1 MDPFNAIVIAVFLPF
16 ILAWTLPA
24 LYSVFKQRI
33 GWIAAGIAFVCFVL
47 SVQVIPYAMAGT
59 PVKGSWVWLPT
70 AGLSFD
76 IYGDGLAVLLALIVS
91 GIGVIIMS
99 YSNGYMS
106 TKEDLPRYYQ
116 WLLLFMGAM
125 LGVAYTDNTIQM
137 FIFWEL
143 TSITSFMLIGY
154 WRERPESVYGATKAL
169 LVTAGGGLFMFF
181 GFLLLRV
188 IAGTYGISEVAQSA
202 ELLSTVHGSE
212 LYLITLILIFI
223 GAASKSA
230 QGPFYIWLPNA
241 MEAPTPVSAFLHS
254 ATMVK
259 AGVYLVA
266 RLHPI
271 FSGTPEWLIIV
282 SGTGM
287 ITMVMAGFMAFRQT
301 DIKGILAYSTISQ
314 LAYLMTMYGYS
325 TAEHPGLGFAAAT
338 FHMLNHS
345 TFKATLFLMA
355 GIVAHETATRDIRKL
370 GGLRKEMPK
379 TFIIGVIAAASM
391 AGVPPL
397 NGFLSKEMFY
407 ETSLEIGALV
417 TETYGGPWN
426 IIFPVVA
433 VMGGVF
439 TLMYSIRLI
448 DGIFLGERTKDPDIP
463 HHVHE
468 APWVMLTP
476 AFFLV
481 GLIIFFGLYPKFPIE
496 TLIQPA
502 YSGQIPDAVH
512 LHVALW
518 HGVTTPLMMTIA
530 TFAIGIVLYKFYD
543 PLAAWQNSFNAKLP
557 WVSVNYWYDAS
568 VNNAKGICKKFAN
581 ITQPGPLGGYIKI
594 VQLFMIFLVVAPFL
608 AYFGLGYGFADI
620 LPEGMN
626 FASQPYEIVLY
637 ALIIVAALGAAI
649 IPRYLPAI
657 LSLSAVGFLVSLLY
671 MYLKAP
677 DLAMTQVCVETLST
691 IIFILVIMRLPQ
703 KFKEPMP
710 AGKVLVN
717 LAISGAVAFSVFA
730 IMVNAGVGILAPFE
744 SFSHYFME
752 YSLQL
757 TGGLNVV
764 NVIVVDF
771 RGYDTIGEIS
781 VLSLAALGVYN
792 LILSRAGSGSAAEGG
807 EEE

>member
-16 ILAWTLPA
+16 ILAWTLPV

-33 GWIAAGIAFVCFVL
+33 GWIAAGIAFTCFVL
-47 SVQVIPYAMAGT
+47 NAQVIPYAMAGT
-59 PVKGSWVWLPT
+59 PVQGSWVWLPT

-76 IYGDGLAVLLALIVS
+76 IYGDGMAALLALIVS
-91 GIGVIIMS
+91 GVGVIIMS

-125 LGVAYTDNTIQM
+125 LGIAYTDNTIQM

-154 WRERPESVYGATKAL
+154 WRERPESVYGATKAFL
-169 LVTAGGGLFMFF
+169 ITAGGGLLMFA
-181 GFLLLRV
+181 GFLMLRV
-188 IAGTYGISEVAQSA
+188 VTGTYGISEVAQSQ
-202 ELLSTVHGSE
+202 ELLATLHGSE
-212 LYLITLILIFI
+212 FYVAVLILVFL

-266 RLHPI
+266 RMHPI
-271 FSGTPEWLIIV
+271 LSGTPEWLILV

-301 DIKGILAYSTISQ
+301 DIKAILAYSTISQ

-338 FHMLNHS
+338 FHLLNHS
-345 TFKATLFLMA
+345 TFKATLFLVA
-355 GIVAHETATRDIRKL
+355 GIVAHEATTRDIRKL

-379 TFIIGVIAAASM
+379 TFIVAVIAAASM

-407 ETSLEIGALV
+407 ETSVEIGHLV
-417 TETYGGPWN
+417 GGPWVY
-426 IIFPVVA
+426 IFPVVA
-433 VMGGVF
+433 VAGGVF

-448 DGIFLGERTKDPDIP
+448 DGIFLGERTHDPDVP

-468 APWVMLTP
+468 APWVMLAP
-476 AFFLV
+476 AVFLV
-481 GLIIFFGLYPKFPIE
+481 GLIIFFGLYPKFPIDY
-496 TLIQPA
+496 LIQPA
-502 YSGQIPDAVH
+502 YSGLVPHAET
-512 LHVALW
+512 LHIKHW
-518 HGVTTPLMMTIA
+518 HGFTLPFIMTVVTFVT
-530 TFAIGIVLYKFYD
+530 GILLYKFYD
-543 PLAAWQNSFNAKLP
+543 TLAAMQNSFNAKLP
-557 WVSVNYWYDAS
+557 WISVNYWYDAI

-581 ITQPGPLGGYIKI
+581 VTQPGPLGGYIKI
-594 VQLFMIFLVVAPFL
+594 VQLFMIFLVAWPL
-608 AYFGLGYGFADI
+608 YYLGVGAASI
-620 LPEGMN
+620 LPAGMN
-626 FASQPYEIVLY
+626 FASEPYEIVLY
-637 ALIIVAALGAAI
+637 ALIIVSALGAAI
-649 IPRYLPAI
+649 IPRYLPAV

-691 IIFILVIMRLPQ
+691 IIFILVIIKIPQ

-710 AGKVLVN
+710 AGKVMVN
-717 LAISGAVAFSVFA
+717 LLISGAVAFSVFA
-730 IMVNAGVGILAPFE
+730 IMVNAGIGIIAPFE
-744 SFSHYFME
+744 SLSHYFME

-792 LILSRAGSGSAAEGG
+792 LILSRADSGSAAEGG

>member
-24 LYSVFKQRI
+24 LYKVFKQRI
-33 GWIAAGIAFVCFVL
+33 GWIAALIAFTCFAL
-47 SVQVIPYAMAGT
+47 NTQVIPYAMAGT
-59 PVKGSWVWLPT
+59 PIKGSFNWLPA
-70 AGLSFD
+70 AGLSLDF
-76 IYGDGLAVLLALIVS
+76 YGDGMAVLLALIVS
-91 GIGVIIMS
+91 GVGVIIMS

-125 LGVAYTDNTIQM
+125 LGIAYTDNTIQM

-154 WRERPESVYGATKAL
+154 WRERPESVYGATKAFL
-169 LVTAGGGLFMFF
+169 ITAGGGLLMFA
-181 GFLLLRV
+181 GFLMLRV
-188 IAGTYGISEVAQSA
+188 VTGTYGISEVAQSSEFLA
-202 ELLSTVHGSE
+202 TLHGSPFYVAV
-212 LYLITLILIFI
+212 LVLIFL

-266 RLHPI
+266 RMHPI
-271 FSGTPEWLIIV
+271 LSGTTEWLILV
-282 SGTGM
+282 AGTGM
-287 ITMVMAGFMAFRQT
+287 ITMVLAGFMAFRQT
-301 DIKGILAYSTISQ
+301 DIKAILAYSTISQ

-338 FHMLNHS
+338 FHLLNHS
-345 TFKATLFLMA
+345 TFKATLFLVA
-355 GIVAHETATRDIRKL
+355 GIVAHETTTRDIRKL

-379 TFIIGVIAAASM
+379 TFIVAVIAAASM

-407 ETSLEIGALV
+407 ETSLEIGKLV
-417 TETYGGPWN
+417 SETYGGPWA
-426 IIFPVVA
+426 IVFPAVA
-433 VMGGVF
+433 VLGGVF
-439 TLMYSIRLI
+439 TLMYSIKLI
-448 DGIFLGERTKDPDIP
+448 DGIFLGERTHDHDVP

-468 APWVMLTP
+468 APWVMLAP
-476 AFFLV
+476 AVFLA

-502 YSGQIPDAVH
+502 YSGLVPHADI
-512 LHVALW
+512 LHIKLW
-518 HGVTTPLMMTIA
+518 HGITTPLLMTIA

-543 PLAAWQNSFNAKLP
+543 SIAAWQNSFNDKLP
-557 WVSVNYWYDAS
+557 WVSVNYWYDAI
-568 VNNAKGICKKFAN
+568 VNNAREITHKFAAFA
-581 ITQPGPLGGYIKI
+581 QPGPIGVYVKMTM
-594 VQLFMIFLVVAPFL
+594 LFMIFLIFWPV
-608 AYFGLGYGFADI
+608 YKFGIGMGIGIGNI
-620 LPEGMN
+620 LPAGIN
-626 FASQPYEIVLY
+626 YAAQPYEIVLY
-637 ALIIVAALGAAI
+637 SLMILAALGAAVL
-649 IPRYLPAI
+649 PKYLPAI
-657 LSLSAVGFLVSLLY
+657 ISLSELGFLVSLLY
-671 MYLKAP
+671 IYLKAP
-677 DLAMTQVCVETLST
+677 DLAMTQICVETLST
-691 IIFILVIMRLPQ
+691 IIFILVLMKIPQ

-710 AGKVLVN
+710 AGKVMVN
-717 LAISGAVAFSVFA
+717 LLISGVVTFGVLAV
-730 IMVNAGVGILAPFE
+730 MLNANLGVLAPFE
-744 SFSHYFME
+744 TFNYYFME
-752 YSLQL
+752 KSLAM

-792 LILSRAGSGSAAEGG
+792 LILSRAKKVKGG
-807 EEE
+807 KE

>member
-33 GWIAAGIAFVCFVL
+33 GWISAGIAFVCFVL
-47 SVQVIPYAMAGT
+47 NASILPYTMAGN
-59 PVKGSWVWLPT
+59 PIKGSWEWLPA

-76 IYGDGLAVLLALIVS
+76 VYGDGMAVLLALIVS

-116 WLLLFMGAM
+116 WLLLFMGSM
-125 LGVAYTDNTIQM
+125 LGIAYTDNTIQM

-154 WRERPESVYGATKAL
+154 WRERPESVYGATKAF
-169 LVTAGGGLFMFF
+169 LVTAGGGLFMFA
-181 GFLLLRV
+181 GFLLLRAV
-188 IAGTYGISEVAQSA
+188 TGTYGISELFNNQEILAT
-202 ELLSTVHGSE
+202 LHGSG
-212 LYLITLILIFI
+212 LYVAILILIFI

-266 RLHPI
+266 RMHPI
-271 FSGTPEWLIIV
+271 LSGTPEWLILV

-301 DIKGILAYSTISQ
+301 DIKAILAYSTISQ

-325 TAEHPGLGFAAAT
+325 TAENPGLGFAAAT
-338 FHMLNHS
+338 FHLLNHS
-345 TFKATLFLMA
+345 TFKATLFLVA
-355 GIVAHETATRDIRKL
+355 GIVAHETGTRDIRKL

-379 TFIIGVIAAASM
+379 TFIVAVIAAASM

-407 ETSLEIGALV
+407 ESSLEIGELI
-417 TETYGGPWN
+417 GGPWAY
-426 IIFPVVA
+426 IFPVVA
-433 VMGGVF
+433 LLGGVF

-448 DGIFLGERTKDPDIP
+448 DGIFLRERTHDKDVP

-468 APWVMLTP
+468 APFVMLAP
-476 AFFLV
+476 AFVLV
-481 GLIIFFGLYPKFPIE
+481 ALIIFFGLYSKFPIE

-502 YSGQIPDAVH
+502 YNGLVPNAEH

-518 HGVTTPLMMTIA
+518 HGVTTSLLMTIA
-530 TFAIGIVLYKFYD
+530 TFAIGLLLYKFYD
-543 PLAAWQNSFNAKLP
+543 KLAAWQNSFNAKLP
-557 WVSVNYWYDAS
+557 WISVNYWYDAS
-568 VNNAKGICKKFAN
+568 VNNAKEIGHKFAAL
-581 ITQPGPLGGYIKI
+581 TQPGPIGVYIKMTL
-594 VQLFMIFLVVAPFL
+594 LFMIFLIFWPVYKFSV
-608 AYFGLGYGFADI
+608 GLGVGLGDL
-620 LPEGMN
+620 LPAGIN
-626 FASQPYEIVLY
+626 YDAQPYEIVLY
-637 ALIIVAALGAAI
+637 SLMILAALGAALL
-649 IPRYLPAI
+649 PRYLPAVI
-657 LSLSAVGFLVSLLY
+657 SLSELGFLVSLLY
-671 MYLKAP
+671 IYLKAP

-691 IIFILVIMRLPQ
+691 IIFILVLMKLPQ

-710 AGKVLVN
+710 SGKIIVN
-717 LAISGAVAFSVFA
+717 LLISGAVAFGVLA
-730 IMVNAGVGILAPFE
+730 VMLNANIEVLPPFQT
-744 SFSHYFME
+744 FCYYFIE
-752 YSLQL
+752 KSLEM

-781 VLSLAALGVYN
+781 VLSLAALGVYS
-792 LILSRAGSGSAAEGG
+792 LIMSRAKKVKGG
-807 EEE
+807 KE

>member
-1 MDPFNAIVIAVFLPF
+1 MDPSNAIVIAVFLPF
-16 ILAWTLPA
+16 IVTWTLPL
-24 LYSVFKQRI
+24 LYKVFKQRI
-33 GWIAAGIAFVCFVL
+33 GWIAAAIAFTCFALVA
-47 SVQVIPYAMAGT
+47 QVVPYTMAGT
-59 PVKGSWVWLPT
+59 PIKDSWLWLPS

-76 IYGDGLAVLLALIVS
+76 IYGDGMAVLLALIVT
-91 GIGVIIMS
+91 GVGVIIMS
-99 YSNGYMS
+99 YSTGYMS

-125 LGVAYTDNTIQM
+125 LGVAFTDNTIQM
-137 FIFWEL
+137 FVFWEL

-154 WRERPESVYGATKAL
+154 WRERPESIYGATKAL
-169 LVTAGGGLFMFF
+169 LVTAGGGLFMFA
-181 GFLLLRV
+181 GFLLLR
-188 IAGTYGISEVAQSA
+188 IASGTYGISEVAGSS
-202 ELLSTVHGSE
+202 ELLANVHDSE
-212 LYLITLILIFI
+212 LYVATLILIFI

-266 RLHPI
+266 RMHPI
-271 FSGTPEWLIIV
+271 LSGTPEWLILV

-287 ITMVMAGFMAFRQT
+287 FTMVMAGFLAFRQT
-301 DIKGILAYSTISQ
+301 DIKAILAYSTISQ

-338 FHMLNHS
+338 FHLLNHS
-345 TFKATLFLMA
+345 TFKATLFLVA
-355 GIVAHETATRDIRKL
+355 GIVAHEAATRDIRKL

-379 TFIIGVIAAASM
+379 TFIVAVIAAASM

-407 ETSLEIGALV
+407 ETSLEIGHLV
-417 TETYGGPWN
+417 GGPWAL
-426 IIFPVVA
+426 IFPVVA

-439 TLMYSIRLI
+439 TLMYSIKLI
-448 DGIFLGERTKDPDIP
+448 DGIFLGERTHDHDVP
-463 HHVHE
+463 HHVHD
-468 APWVMLTP
+468 APLVMLAP
-476 AFFLV
+476 AVFLV

-502 YSGQIPDAVH
+502 YSGLVPGAEH
-512 LHVALW
+512 LHIKLW
-518 HGVTTPLMMTIA
+518 HGITTPFLMTVA
-530 TFAIGIVLYKFYD
+530 TFATGIILYRFYNGI
-543 PLAAWQNSFNAKLP
+543 AAWQNSFSARFP
-557 WVSVNYWYDAS
+557 WISVNYYYDWT
-568 VNNAKGICKKFAN
+568 VNNARDVTHKISAVF
-581 ITQPGPLGGYIKI
+581 QPGPIGPYIKASL
-594 VQLFMIFLVVAPFL
+594 LFMFFL
-608 AYFGLGYGFADI
+608 AMVPLFYFHIPAGSI
-620 LPEGMN
+620 LPAGMN
-626 FASQPYEIVLY
+626 FNAQPYEIVLY
-637 ALIIVAALGAAI
+637 ALMLVSALGAMI
-649 IPRYLPAI
+649 IPRYLPAVI
-657 LSLSAVGFLVSLLY
+657 SLSALGFLVSLLY

-691 IIFILVIMRLPQ
+691 IVFILVIMKMPQ

-710 AGKVLVN
+710 MGKVMVN
-717 LAISGAVAFSVFA
+717 LLISGAVGFAVFA
-730 IMVNAGVGILAPFE
+730 IMVNANVGMLGSFE
-744 SFSHYFME
+744 SFSQYFIEKSMAM
-752 YSLQL
+752 

-792 LILSRAGSGSAAEGG
+792 LILSRAGGAEGG
-807 EEE
+807 EDE

>member
-16 ILAWTLPA
+16 ILAWTLPV
-24 LYSVFKQRI
+24 LYRVFKQRI
-33 GWIAAGIAFVCFVL
+33 GWISALIAFTCFVL
-47 SVQVIPYAMAGT
+47 NAQVIPYAMAGT
-59 PVKGSWVWLPT
+59 PVKGSWDWLPA
-70 AGLSFD
+70 AGLSLDF
-76 IYGDGLAVLLALIVS
+76 YGDGMAVLLALIVS
-91 GIGVIIMS
+91 GVGVIIMS

-125 LGVAYTDNTIQM
+125 LGIAYTDNTIQM

-154 WRERPESVYGATKAL
+154 WRERPESVYGATKAFL
-169 LVTAGGGLFMFF
+169 ITAGGGLVMFA
-181 GFLLLRV
+181 GFLMLRV
-188 IAGTYGISEVAQSA
+188 VTGTYGISEVAQSS
-202 ELLSTVHGSE
+202 ELLSTLHGSPFYVAV
-212 LYLITLILIFI
+212 LVLIFI

-266 RLHPI
+266 RMHPI
-271 FSGTPEWLIIV
+271 LSGTPEWLILV

-287 ITMVMAGFMAFRQT
+287 FTMVMAGFLAFRQT
-301 DIKGILAYSTISQ
+301 DIKAILAYSTISQ

-338 FHMLNHS
+338 FHLLNHS
-345 TFKATLFLMA
+345 TFKATLFLVA
-355 GIVAHETATRDIRKL
+355 GIVAHEATTRDIRKL

-379 TFIIGVIAAASM
+379 TFIVAVIAAASM

-407 ETSLEIGALV
+407 ETSLEIGELV
-417 TETYGGPWN
+417 SETYGGPWA
-426 IIFPVVA
+426 IVFPAVA
-433 VMGGVF
+433 VAGGVF
-439 TLMYSIRLI
+439 TLMYSIKLI
-448 DGIFLGERTKDPDIP
+448 DGIFLGERTHDHDVP
-463 HHVHE
+463 HHIHD
-468 APWVMLTP
+468 APWVMLAP
-476 AFFLV
+476 AVFLA
-481 GLIIFFGLYPKFPIE
+481 GLIIFFGLYPKFPVDY
-496 TLIQPA
+496 LIQPA
-502 YSGQIPDAVH
+502 YSGLVPHADT
-512 LHVALW
+512 LHIKLW
-518 HGVTTPLMMTIA
+518 HGITTPLLMTIA
-530 TFAIGIVLYKFYD
+530 TFAIGLVLYKFYD
-543 PLAAWQNSFNAKLP
+543 SIAAWQNSFNAKLP
-557 WVSVNYWYDAS
+557 WISVNYWYDAT
-568 VNNAKGICKKFAN
+568 VNNAKGIAAKFGAV
-581 ITQPGPLGGYIKI
+581 TQPGPIGGYIKAAM
-594 VQLFMIFLVVAPFL
+594 LFMIFLILWPV
-608 AYFGLGYGFADI
+608 YTQGISLGSIF
-620 LPEGMN
+620 PEGLN
-626 FASQPYEIVLY
+626 FNSQPYEIVLY
-637 ALIIVAALGAAI
+637 ALMIVAALGAAI
-649 IPRYLPAI
+649 IPKYLPAV
-657 LSLSAVGFLVSLLY
+657 LSLSALGFLVSLLY

-691 IIFILVIMRLPQ
+691 IIFILAIIKIPQ

-710 AGKVLVN
+710 AGKVMVN
-717 LAISGAVAFSVFA
+717 FAISAVVTFAVFA
-730 IMVNAGVGILAPFE
+730 LMVNANAGMLAPFE
-744 SFSHYFME
+744 SFSHYFIDK
-752 YSLQL
+752 SLQM

-792 LILSRAGSGSAAEGG
+792 LILSRAGKAEGG